1 MTSRRCRRGPENI
14 DRHREPGAVS
24 FRGQTVLPWTGPT
37 CARPSAEASGR
48 LSPWERRSVPGAE
61 APAGE
66 EPDLGAEG
74 TARAERPGVAAE
86 AAPGR

>member
-14 DRHREPGAVS
+14 GRHREPGPSSLKGLA
-24 FRGQTVLPWTGPT
+24 VLPWSGPT

-48 LSPWERRSVPGAE
+48 LSPRERRSVPGAE
-61 APAGE
+61 ALAGE
-66 EPDLGAEG
+66 ELDLGAEG
-74 TARAERPGVAAE
+74 TTRAERPGVAAE

>member
-14 DRHREPGAVS
+14 DRHRGPGS
-24 FRGQTVLPWTGPT
+24 GSHRGLAVLPWSGPT
-37 CARPSAEASGR
+37 CARPSAEAGGR

-66 EPDLGAEG
+66 EPDLGAVG
-74 TARAERPGVAAE
+74 TTRAG
-86 AAPGR
+86 

>member
-1 MTSRRCRRGPENI
+1 VTPRRCRRGLENI
-14 DRHREPGAVS
+14 DRHREPGSAS
-24 FRGQTVLPWTGPT
+24 LRGLAVLPWSGPT
-37 CARPSAEASGR
+37 CARPLAEASGR

-74 TARAERPGVAAE
+74 TTRAERPGVAAE